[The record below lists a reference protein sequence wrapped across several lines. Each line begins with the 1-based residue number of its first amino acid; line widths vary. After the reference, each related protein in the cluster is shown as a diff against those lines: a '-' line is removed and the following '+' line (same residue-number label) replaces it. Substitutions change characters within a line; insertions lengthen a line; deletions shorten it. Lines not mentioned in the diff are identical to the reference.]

1 MPLVHLY
8 ISCPYILKQPMK
20 KVYSGPLTHR
30 LSTFEYP
37 AFLFISTC
45 VHIQMP
51 FSALITST
59 HSLHI
64 SQNVVSVDSCC
75 TTLLMSRM
83 EWKWTLSSVT
93 HSLVPFATFY
103 FKVTP
108 CLPSHPHPVS
118 NTVYLCFCPFNWLNT
133 IILSSTGG
141 MQEPATAGWLFLI
154 HSSLFLPKCLDT

>member
-1 MPLVHLY
+1 MPLVHLC

-45 VHIQMP
+45 VHIQTP

-64 SQNVVSVDSCC
+64 SQNVVSVGSCC
-75 TTLLMSRM
+75 RSLLMTRM

-93 HSLVPFATFY
+93 HSPVPFATFY

-108 CLPSHPHPVS
+108 CLPSHPPTPSQTQCSSV
-118 NTVYLCFCPFNWLNT
+118 LPWLNM